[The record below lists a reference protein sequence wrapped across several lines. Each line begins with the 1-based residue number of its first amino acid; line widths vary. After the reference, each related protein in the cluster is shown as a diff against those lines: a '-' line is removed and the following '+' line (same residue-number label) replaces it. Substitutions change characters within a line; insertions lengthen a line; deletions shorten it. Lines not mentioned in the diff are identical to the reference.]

1 MCIEGEL
8 SSYRSVMPNL
18 SAATRLLSNAKIESI
33 AAVRFES
40 LIDAPSDR
48 HRQCPFACL
57 IFKVR
62 GRLGARTSG
71 TDNSRRSRASRRLA
85 RQGSGLALRALARRD
100 VDRLI
105 GICFQGKPEDKAQA
119 DRR

>member
-85 RQGSGLALRALARRD
+85 RRD